1 MEIRA
6 SLLEFVLFIV
16 PWIAA
21 VGWLCSR
28 VLGISPRALAGDRR
42 RDRRLARRRRS
53 ARP

>member
-6 SLLEFVLFIV
+6 SLLEFVLLII

-28 VLGISPRALAGDRR
+28 VLGISLGRWRATVVA
-42 RDRRLARRRRS
+42 DRRLARRCGVHR
-53 ARP
+53 A